1 MQAGGKSAISFYEIM
16 GGSKFCDYIE
26 ELECKLNKKAK
37 PFNLYI
43 DIVYT
48 GVPNV
53 LDINDKY
60 AAGEQV
66 DLNTQNEY
74 YGSVGLLYTPIKYVS
89 ATLTTDLTRSMLDNN
104 FVNGPNPKRMASQSV
119 LAVQYKNSRFTAT
132 ASLLGTYITD
142 KVEQGEKPDDKRRL
156 SPAVSLSWRP
166 FSESTLRIRAS
177 YKDIFR
183 VPTFTDL
190 YYLRMG
196 NTNLKPEETSQYNVG
211 VTWSSSC
218 GDWLRHFSISADGYY
233 NTVKDKIVA
242 LPTMYV
248 WKMMNMGE
256 VDIKGVDVNLSTQF
270 RLPLRMSLLLASTY
284 SFQYAVDVTDPEAK
298 NYKDQIPYTPRHSG
312 TVSVTLE
319 NPWVNV
325 SYILTAVGDRYALP
339 QNIDRNRI
347 DSYIEQSISI
357 NRDFR
362 FRYFGLRLQ
371 GELLNLANVNYDVI
385 QYYPM
390 PGRSWRLSI
399 CLSY

>member
-1 MQAGGKSAISFYEIM
+1 
-16 GGSKFCDYIE
+16 
-26 ELECKLNKKAK
+26 
-37 PFNLYI
+37 
-43 DIVYT
+43 
-48 GVPNV
+48 
-53 LDINDKY
+53 
-60 AAGEQV
+60 
-66 DLNTQNEY
+66 
-74 YGSVGLLYTPIKYVS
+74 
-89 ATLTTDLTRSMLDNN
+89 MLDNN

-119 LAVQYKNSRFTAT
+119 LAVQYKDSRFTAT
-132 ASLLGTYITD
+132 GSLLGTYITD

-270 RLPLRMSLLLASTY
+270 RLPLRMSLFLASTY

-319 NPWVNV
+319 NPCMITIW
-325 SYILTAVGDRYALP
+325 
-339 QNIDRNRI
+339 
-347 DSYIEQSISI
+347 
-357 NRDFR
+357 F
-362 FRYFGLRLQ
+362 
-371 GELLNLANVNYDVI
+371 
-385 QYYPM
+385 
-390 PGRSWRLSI
+390 
-399 CLSY
+399 

>member
-1 MQAGGKSAISFYEIM
+1 M
-16 GGSKFCDYIE
+16 
-26 ELECKLNKKAK
+26 AK
-37 PFNLYI
+37 YNYAFTRY
-43 DIVYT
+43 
-48 GVPNV
+48 
-53 LDINDKY
+53 LDVNDKY

-132 ASLLGTYITD
+132 GSLLGTYITD

-256 VDIKGVDVNLSTQF
+256 VDIKGGRCKIYLHNSDC
-270 RLPLRMSLLLASTY
+270 
-284 SFQYAVDVTDPEAK
+284 
-298 NYKDQIPYTPRHSG
+298 PY
-312 TVSVTLE
+312 E
-319 NPWVNV
+319 
-325 SYILTAVGDRYALP
+325 
-339 QNIDRNRI
+339 
-347 DSYIEQSISI
+347 
-357 NRDFR
+357 
-362 FRYFGLRLQ
+362 
-371 GELLNLANVNYDVI
+371 
-385 QYYPM
+385 
-390 PGRSWRLSI
+390 
-399 CLSY
+399 

>member
-1 MQAGGKSAISFYEIM
+1 M
-16 GGSKFCDYIE
+16 
-26 ELECKLNKKAK
+26 
-37 PFNLYI
+37 
-43 DIVYT
+43 
-48 GVPNV
+48 
-53 LDINDKY
+53 
-60 AAGEQV
+60 
-66 DLNTQNEY
+66 
-74 YGSVGLLYTPIKYVS
+74 
-89 ATLTTDLTRSMLDNN
+89 
-104 FVNGPNPKRMASQSV
+104 
-119 LAVQYKNSRFTAT
+119 
-132 ASLLGTYITD
+132 
-142 KVEQGEKPDDKRRL
+142 EQGEKPDDKRRL

-390 PGRSWRLSI
+390 PGRSWR
-399 CLSY
+399 